1 MYRRQRP
8 KPTLLRTIQASTRCL
23 FLRFGSFGPLCESVR
38 LVAALAMR
46 LGSSGRADLAVC
58 LRASRETK
66 KAFSSRALLVCWR
79 AAVDRQEAG
88 ERKRNIGVLENASAM
103 LWYRSADVKRH
114 DDSGR
119 GVSLSLV
126 CHGVV

>member
-1 MYRRQRP
+1 MNFLNRKFSQRQKALMYRRQRS

-23 FLRFGSFGPLCESVR
+23 FLRFGSFGPLCESSVR

-79 AAVDRQEAG
+79 AAVDRQA
-88 ERKRNIGVLENASAM
+88 NENEI
-103 LWYRSADVKRH
+103 
-114 DDSGR
+114 
-119 GVSLSLV
+119 
-126 CHGVV
+126 